1 MRSIRSDSS
10 DTSIWIILLEVVLIV
25 AGVLLGLAANAWRE
39 GQQEAARAQAA
50 LRTIRTEVAYN
61 LSQVDSSLVAYH
73 RQMDDALRVLR
84 DRALAGERIEAQ
96 AFQRALPNG
105 FRTPLLSNT
114 AWATAQRTGAVN
126 HLDFELVAT
135 LARLYDVQA
144 FLQDKLDHVG
154 TNFYVAGNV
163 TLDDFGATATAFKL
177 LVNDIVIQEERL
189 RTRHYPETLTRIDD
203 HLDRPAPALDTIGEG
218 G

>member
-1 MRSIRSDSS
+1 MRSIRSDS

-39 GQQEAARAQAA
+39 GQQEA
-50 LRTIRTEVAYN
+50 
-61 LSQVDSSLVAYH
+61 
-73 RQMDDALRVLR
+73 
-84 DRALAGERIEAQ
+84 
-96 AFQRALPNG
+96 
-105 FRTPLLSNT
+105 
-114 AWATAQRTGAVN
+114 AQRTGAVN

-203 HLDRPAPALDTIGEG
+203 HLDRPAPALDAIGDAIGEG